1 VQLQPADVV
10 LMDECSRLLLDTVM
24 TEQSNNPGIADTP
37 PQMPTWSRY
46 SGQPIDVSR
55 RRSISVRNAP
65 TDSSSEDIS
74 HLTVDYFLHESTF
87 HTAVVPLN
95 DVTEVFG
102 QAFNFSAAKT
112 KKTASGTEVI
122 HNKHGLPKRKVPI
135 LNHVQSRFQF
145 QPGKGIQLYP
155 LRTTDFTSPIA
166 TIDDFVY
173 SLEVTGPHGVKFNMN
188 DGLRGNLLSA
198 HRMLSTHEMV
208 FERLVV
214 ENQILTESSSL
225 PLDEA
230 EKRALLFESLL
241 RSHRAGLG
249 EAYYLY
255 RVCGT
260 NNCTSSPF
268 QILDRVVQYSLL
280 ERIGALLY
288 RLPLN
293 PRFYL
298 RVRGLDTNPNQRRLV
313 RDEFQEYIDHPD
325 TQSRKREHVTRINAA
340 RKARRR
346 KAESEASGTSD

>member
-1 VQLQPADVV
+1 
-10 LMDECSRLLLDTVM
+10 MDECGRLLSDTVM
-24 TEQSNNPGIADTP
+24 TEQSNNPVVDDTP
-37 PQMPTWSRY
+37 PQMPAWSRY
-46 SGQPIDVSR
+46 AGQPVDVSR
-55 RRSISVRNAP
+55 RRSIRVRNAP
-65 TDSSSEDIS
+65 TDRSAKDLSQ
-74 HLTVDYFLHESTF
+74 LTVDYFLHESTF
-87 HTAVVPLN
+87 RTAVIPLN
-95 DVTEVFG
+95 NVSEVFG

-112 KKTASGTEVI
+112 RTTASGTEII

-155 LRTTDFTSPIA
+155 LHTTDFSTPIA

-173 SLEVTGPHGVKFNMN
+173 SLEVTGPHGVKFNLS

-198 HRMLSTHEMV
+198 HRMLSTHEMI

-214 ENQILTESSSL
+214 ENQTLTESPPL
-225 PLDEA
+225 PLDDFA
-230 EKRALLFESLL
+230 KRALLFESLL

-249 EAYYLY
+249 EPYYLY

-268 QILDRVVQYSLL
+268 QILDRVVQYSPL

-298 RVRGLDTNPNQRRLV
+298 RVRGLDTNPNQRQLV
-313 RDEFQEYIDHPD
+313 RTEFLQYINHPD
-325 TQSRKREHVTRINAA
+325 TQARKREHVTRINAA
-340 RKARRR
+340 RKERHS
-346 KAESEASGTSD
+346 KAESHSSDTSD